1 MLLDFH
7 EGRFPHLIYHSKPED
22 ILHAF
27 DVIDRFFSSYGTN
40 HPGISRAIMPLITII
55 FGKWGANMGRLVVI
69 GHGMAATRLVES
81 LMDQDPKAYDIILI
95 GEERYPDMIVFNC
108 RQSFPERL
116 KRNLLH

>member
-40 HPGISRAIMPLITII
+40 HPDISRAIMPLTLPTPKGGGFLRGTHSRELDSQRVRQKPSSHSLEI
-55 FGKWGANMGRLVVI
+55 
-69 GHGMAATRLVES
+69 ES
-81 LMDQDPKAYDIILI
+81 MVTFAQDIRRAVGVGI
-95 GEERYPDMIVFNC
+95 
-108 RQSFPERL
+108 
-116 KRNLLH
+116 